1 VKNVLSIGQ
10 GPVRR
15 ATREK
20 LRQMYKDTWGR
31 EWPHD
36 DDYLDT
42 LWREVREKTPTSALG
57 NYGVPAQEM
66 LELGV
71 LRMRENHVFDE
82 VAPAQENHAAPA
94 EEDHE
99 KETCQ

>member
-1 VKNVLSIGQ
+1 MKNVFSVGQ

-20 LRQMYKDTWGR
+20 LRQMYKDAFGR

-42 LWREVREKTPTSALG
+42 LWREVREKTPKSALG

-71 LRMRENHVFDE
+71 WRMRENHVFDDGDASPLE
-82 VAPAQENHAAPA
+82 EN
-94 EEDHE
+94 HE
-99 KETCQ
+99 KEPCQ